1 MTGVTVAAA
10 RNECINKKPYKVAV
24 SSDRDCTS
32 TTYHKVLKMST

>member
-24 SSDRDCTS
+24 SSDRDC
-32 TTYHKVLKMST
+32 KPLKYN